1 MAINNPLIPG
11 DPYSYDLKWIVAK
24 VKEILAQLGT
34 LDEAIEA
41 KIFEG
46 FLEHSVVQFKTVE
59 EMLAADIVDGSI
71 VLTLGYH
78 EAGDLG
84 SMFYLVQDF
93 NPAQCSLDYF
103 LTMDNN
109 RQIAIPVVTTPYVTP
124 EMFGAYGDGVHDDT
138 EAFTVALTVSDN
150 VQATKNYMVSSTG
163 DPAITLEDG
172 QSLKGGGTISM
183 APNDLSI
190 YTIVYMAGKNSVL
203 QDITLIGDKD
213 GHTGSSG
220 EWGHNIS
227 IDGENVTVENV
238 NSFKAWGDG
247 VYLRGCSNVMIR
259 NSRFNEN
266 RRNGISV
273 TSGSAIVVR
282 DCYFNDNSGTAP
294 ESGISVEANEISDV
308 IEAKFIDCVCNGN
321 GGTGGFYATLRAS
334 NSNVV
339 FKNVKTD
346 KGYGTAFLS
355 GENSRVEIIGCSWK
369 EQSSRGVYNLDLLN
383 ANNSVL
389 YQDNEID
396 AGNAVT
402 VLRSTGVG
410 VYNFTIKD
418 DVVKNGSF
426 GRPALWLGTP
436 AGTNKH
442 VELKL
447 KNCTFTEPQYGF
459 YRTSDATTEYLK
471 IENDEIREI
480 TAPIGDDYVHDK
492 FVIPATASI
501 AANTRIAGFN
511 IYNGTEIVIRNMTA
525 NKYQIASNQLYYSV
539 LGNSQLANIA
549 GYSVNELHGRPGDYI
564 SLILLP
570 PPA

>member
-1 MAINNPLIPG
+1 MTINNPLIPG
-11 DPYSYDLKWIVAK
+11 DPYSYDLKWLVAK

-59 EMLAADIVDGSI
+59 EMLAADIVDGGI

-172 QSLKGGGTISM
+172 QSLKGGGTIRM

-238 NSFKAWGDG
+238 NSSKAWGDG

-282 DCYFNDNSGTAP
+282 DCYFNANGGTAP

-308 IEAKFIDCVCNGN
+308 IEAKFINCVCNGN
-321 GGTGGFYATLRAS
+321 IGTNGFYASLRATGS
-334 NSNVV
+334 HVIFNNVQSDGGSGV
-339 FKNVKTD
+339 
-346 KGYGTAFLS
+346 AFLS
-355 GENSRVEIIGCSWK
+355 GDNSAVECVGCSWK
-369 EQSSRGVYNLDLLN
+369 ETRSRGVYNFDIYGQTN
-383 ANNSVL
+383 VL
-389 YQDNEID
+389 VFRDNTIEG
-396 AGNAVT
+396 GNAIT
-402 VLRSTGVG
+402 VLRDTGNG
-410 VYNFTIKD
+410 VYNFTSDDTIKT
-418 DVVKNGSF
+418 GRF
-426 GRPALWLGTP
+426 GRPALWLGDYESS
-436 AGTNKH
+436 NNH
-442 VELKL
+442 IHWRFID
-447 KNCTFTEPQYGF
+447 CTFSEPAQPVIRTTHPETQY
-459 YRTSDATTEYLK
+459 LN
-471 IENDEIREI
+471 IENDEIKEI
-480 TAPIGDDYVHDK
+480 STTAGLDYVHDK
-492 FVIPATASI
+492 FRIPS
-501 AANTRIAGFN
+501 NTSLTENAVALSFDM
-511 IYNGTEIVIRNMTA
+511 YNGMNVTIRNESALRLRAT
-525 NKYQIASNQLYYSV
+525 SNQLFFTHT
-539 LGNSQLANIA
+539 GNSQIIPIAAYSLNKIIGAPDKTMLA
-549 GYSVNELHGRPGDYI
+549 
-564 SLILLP
+564 ILNP
-570 PPA
+570 FPS